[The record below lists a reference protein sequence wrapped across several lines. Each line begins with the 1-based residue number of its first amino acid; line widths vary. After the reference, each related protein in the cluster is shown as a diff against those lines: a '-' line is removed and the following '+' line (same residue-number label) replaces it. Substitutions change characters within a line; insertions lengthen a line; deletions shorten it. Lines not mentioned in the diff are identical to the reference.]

1 MSSLG
6 TGLTLPFLIVYLHL
20 VRMIP
25 LPEAGLALAAAGLL
39 GLLASLSGGAWVDR
53 VGAVR
58 MVLLGL
64 LLEAAGAASLAAVTT
79 APEAIVVAAMIGA
92 AEGVTWP
99 ALSSLVAMA
108 VPTQLRGRAF
118 ASQFMLMNLGIG
130 AGGLI
135 SGSFV
140 SLQHASSFQVIYVA
154 DGISF
159 LLFATVLWRGLHHL
173 RAVAPAA
180 SGKETLTEIGY
191 RAVLRDRPFALYL
204 LCSLGFVLFGY
215 SQVEAGFSVFAIEFV
230 RVGPRVVGVAFAANC
245 FVIVALQ
252 AAVTQATERRLRTRS
267 LAQGA
272 LLVAIS
278 WGLVGLADLTG
289 LGPGLSAALLVAAA
303 AVFGLGETLVS
314 PAASTLVNAL
324 ASDRLRGRYNA
335 LAASVWGVTGIVG
348 PPLAT
353 FLLALGA
360 PALWI
365 GPLVAGSLL
374 TAGGTLGLGKAIPAE
389 ANSSSD

>member
-6 TGLTLPFLIVYLHL
+6 TGLTLPFLVVYLHA
-20 VRMIP
+20 VRSIP
-25 LPEAGLALAAAGLL
+25 LPEAGLALAAAGLV
-39 GLLASLSGGAWVDR
+39 GLLASLGGGAWVDR
-53 VGAVR
+53 IGPVW
-58 MVLLGL
+58 MVLFGL
-64 LLEAAGAASLAAVTT
+64 LLEAAGAAALAGVTT
-79 APEAIVVAAMIGA
+79 APEAIVVAAAIGA

-99 ALSSLVAMA
+99 ALSSLVAMV
-108 VPTQLRGRAF
+108 VPEKLRSRAF

-130 AGGLI
+130 VGGLI
-135 SGSFV
+135 AGSFV
-140 SLQHASSFQVIYVA
+140 SLQHASTFQVVYLA
-154 DGISF
+154 DGVSF
-159 LLFATVLWRGLHHL
+159 LLFGTVLWWGLRHL
-173 RAVAPAA
+173 RGVAPPSTGGDPA
-180 SGKETLTEIGY
+180 TEVGY

-204 LCSLGFVLFGY
+204 LCSLAFVLFGY
-215 SQVEAGFSVFAIEFV
+215 SQLEAGFSLFAIEFV
-230 RVGPRVVGVAFAANC
+230 RVSPRVVGLAFAANC

-252 AAVTQATERRLRTRS
+252 APVTKATEWRLRTRS
-267 LAQGA
+267 LAVGA

-278 WGLVGLADLTG
+278 WGIVGLADL
-289 LGPGLSAALLVAAA
+289 PGLALGFSAALLVAAA

-353 FLLALGA
+353 FLLALGD

-374 TAGGTLGLGKAIPAE
+374 TAGGTLGLGRAIPAG
-389 ANSSSD
+389 ANAPSP